1 MSEYIRTNKIDPNEC
16 PNKYSCPIYSNIRI
30 FEYIRHTLFRNPD
43 MIVGKM
49 LGKNWNRCLMLGE
62 FYAHFKG
69 LDEGT
74 EGEGEEEESNDE
86 DHDREDEEG
95 GEEDGHD

>member
-1 MSEYIRTNKIDPNEC
+1 
-16 PNKYSCPIYSNIRI
+16 
-30 FEYIRHTLFRNPD
+30 
-43 MIVGKM
+43 
-49 LGKNWNRCLMLGE
+49 MLGE

-86 DHDREDEEG
+86 DMIEKMRRAVKRMDTIKM
-95 GEEDGHD
+95 